1 MKIILLIRHAHSS
14 WHDHALADFERKL
27 TEAGKEDARRMAK
40 RLLEK
45 GIKIDSFIS
54 SAAKRAESTAKIF
67 MKEYGADKHSLK
79 LMPSLY
85 NPSVKDLYDA
95 VENCDDKEK
104 TVALFSH
111 NPGITDF
118 VNSLDSTPVYDM
130 PTCGVYAIRADIKQ
144 WKDFSVA
151 EKEFLFFD
159 FPKNH
164 S

>member
-1 MKIILLIRHAHSS
+1 MKIILLVRHAHSS
-14 WHDHALADFERKL
+14 WNDHALSDFERKL
-27 TEAGKEDARRMAK
+27 TEAGKEDARTMAR
-40 RLLEK
+40 RLHKK
-45 GIKIDSFIS
+45 GIEIDSFVS

-67 MKEYGADKHSLK
+67 MTEYGADKNLLK
-79 LMPSLY
+79 LMSSLY
-85 NPSVKDLYDA
+85 NPSVKNLYDA
-95 VENCDDKEK
+95 VENSDDNQE

-118 VNSLDSTPVYDM
+118 ANSFDGTPVYDM
-130 PTCGVYAIRADIKQ
+130 PACGVYAIRVDIKQ

-159 FPKNH
+159 YPENH

>member
-1 MKIILLIRHAHSS
+1 MRHAHSS
-14 WHDHALADFERKL
+14 WNDHALSDFERKL
-27 TEAGKEDARRMAK
+27 TEAGKEDARTMAR
-40 RLLEK
+40 RLHKK
-45 GIKIDSFIS
+45 GIEIDSFVS

-67 MKEYGADKHSLK
+67 MMEYGADKNSLK
-79 LMPSLY
+79 LMTSLY
-85 NPSVKDLYDA
+85 NPSVKNLYDA
-95 VENCDDKEK
+95 VENSDDNQE

-118 VNSLDSTPVYDM
+118 VNSFDGAPVYDM
-130 PTCGVYAIRADIKQ
+130 PACGVYAIRVDIKQ

-159 FPKNH
+159 YPENH